1 MRYLFLFFTGCLLML
16 NAIQAKA
23 CRCAEHPDLTKEYC
37 KVYDLICQAA
47 VDSVSPCRGGYCYVY
62 LHIDALFKGQS
73 SRKLELRSDCISDCQ
88 MNFSRGESWLIYAQ
102 YYKYGKAEVNF
113 CSRSRKKISSGDD
126 YFEGQN
132 RMTYVN
138 EIRFLND
145 TYGIQKTEEKNG
157 STMPE
162 RILIQPTAYWK
173 LWLLLISLVV
183 VYVIFYLV
191 KKMP

>member
-1 MRYLFLFFTGCLLML
+1 MRYLFLWSTCCLLIL
-16 NAIQAKA
+16 NTGLAKA
-23 CRCAEHPDLTKEYC
+23 CKCAEHPELTKEYC
-37 KVYDLICQAA
+37 KVYDIICLAS
-47 VDSVSPCRGGYCYVY
+47 VDSISSCTGGYSYAY

-73 SRKLELRSDCISDCQ
+73 TRKLDLRYDCISDCQ
-88 MNFSRGESWLIYAQ
+88 MNFARGEEWLIYAQ
-102 YYKYGKAEVNF
+102 YYKYGKAEINF

-126 YFEGQN
+126 YFEALN
-132 RMTYVN
+132 RMTYIN

-145 TYGIQKTEEKNG
+145 TYGVQKIEEQAG
-157 STMPE
+157 GAIPE